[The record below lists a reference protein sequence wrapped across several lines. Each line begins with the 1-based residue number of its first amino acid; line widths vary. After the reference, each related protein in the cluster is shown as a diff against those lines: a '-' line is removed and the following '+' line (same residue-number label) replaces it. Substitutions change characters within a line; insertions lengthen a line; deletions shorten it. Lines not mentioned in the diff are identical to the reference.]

1 VVAIVIGALRRRPR
15 AFGAWLL
22 FALAQGLFVAGDAYL
37 TIAEAVWHTEPF
49 PSPADALYVAGYPTF
64 AVGLLLLIRA
74 RTPGRDWAALIDAAI
89 VTTGVAAVAWV
100 FVMEPYTRDT
110 TLPLLSKLVSI
121 SNPIG
126 SLLLL
131 AVASRLL
138 LGTRARTPVFYA
150 ITAALLL
157 QLGGDA
163 VYAVQSLAGTYVDGS
178 LVDVT
183 WLGSYVLWGAA
194 ALHQSMRQVSSVR
207 MTYRR
212 VSVSGASPSLQRRA
226 CSRRG

>member
-1 VVAIVIGALRRRPR
+1 MNVRSWKVYASLGSLAIAGYFVLPLHRLPLNVTYDAIGLSSAVAIVVGTLRRRPR

-22 FALAQGLFVAGDAYL
+22 FALAQGLFVAGDTYL
-37 TIAEAVWHTEPF
+37 TVVEAVWHTEPF
-49 PSPADALYVAGYPTF
+49 PSAADALYIAGYPTF

-150 ITAALLL
+150 ITARAL
-157 QLGGDA
+157 
-163 VYAVQSLAGTYVDGS
+163 
-178 LVDVT
+178 
-183 WLGSYVLWGAA
+183 AA
-194 ALHQSMRQVSSVR
+194 A
-207 MTYRR
+207 RR
-212 VSVSGASPSLQRRA
+212 RCRVCGAVVGRHLCRR
-226 CSRRG
+226 